1 MGEVLL
7 QSGIALMY
15 SKEGQVLLQKGAFFL
30 YYKAEPVVL
39 KSRKWD
45 NFYYKMGKTLRSGA
59 TFITKWGRYY
69 KKRELIQ
76 GMEVHSCSQLVH
88 SSTRVEWLRL
98 IADNGSNKDI
108 NT

>member
-1 MGEVLL
+1 MGKVLL

-45 NFYYKMGKTLRSGA
+45 NFYYKMG
-59 TFITKWGRYY
+59 
-69 KKRELIQ
+69 
-76 GMEVHSCSQLVH
+76 
-88 SSTRVEWLRL
+88 
-98 IADNGSNKDI
+98 
-108 NT
+108 